1 MNIFY
6 KIVILLFV
14 TGATSA
20 LAQTVLSRELMN
32 QVFFTNNVIIFMAV
46 SWLAGAVFAFQTVKK
61 RAAGKNAER
70 DLNYT
75 AAITP
80 VIGAFYITAAVF
92 IIRYFKP
99 ALKLAPEN
107 AAPEW
112 AAMLLCA
119 LVFLP
124 IAFIVFS
131 SVFSLMEALKKN
143 KVPGFIP
150 ASAAAVIAGAAAAA
164 ALYALWAVK
173 YYPDLD
179 VAYTMGIF
187 NLAVSYL
194 FFRDK
199 TMEGRWLMLTVIG
212 ALIVYL
218 GFNMGGAKQKADESS
233 SRALYAGYTVIA
245 QKEFPTVNFCMAK
258 KDDEYR
264 IYENST
270 LAYRIPDPKNPMI
283 ARLAKGPRVLVIN
296 GGLAGM
302 TDALSK
308 NASVKEMVCVEA
320 DPYVAVVLEKVYRNY
335 IQAAQKIDYISAS
348 GTFSIALSLKNS
360 GKFNTIIINPV
371 LQGHREGKFYF
382 SAAFKGQMDAL
393 LDKDGQIIYGGG
405 GR

>member
-6 KIVILLFV
+6 KIVILLFAA
-14 TGATSA
+14 GATNA
-20 LAQTVLSRELMN
+20 LAQVVLSREMIN
-32 QVFFTNNVIIFMAV
+32 QVFFTGNVIAFVVI
-46 SWLAGAVFAFQTVKK
+46 SWLAGAVFAFQTVGK
-61 RAAGKNAER
+61 RAAGKNAEK
-70 DLNYT
+70 DLNLI
-75 AAITP
+75 AAIMP

-99 ALKLAPEN
+99 FLKLGPEN
-107 AAPEW
+107 AAPDW

-119 LVFLP
+119 VIFIP
-124 IAFIVFS
+124 IAFMAFA
-131 SVFSLMEALKKN
+131 SVFSLMEALKKS
-143 KVPGFIP
+143 KAPGFVP
-150 ASAAAVIAGAAAAA
+150 ATIASVLAGAGAAA

-187 NLAVSYL
+187 NLALAYL

-218 GFNMGGAKQKADESS
+218 GFNMAGAKQKADEASA
-233 SRALYAGYTVIA
+233 RALYAGYTVIA

-258 KDDEYR
+258 KDEEYR
-264 IYENST
+264 IYEDGT
-270 LAYRIPDPKNPMI
+270 LAYKIPDTKYPMM

-296 GGLAGM
+296 GGLTGM

-320 DPYVAVVLEKVYRNY
+320 DPYIAVVLEKVYRNY
-335 IQAAQKIDYISAS
+335 IQAAQKIDYISAHD
-348 GTFSIALSLKNS
+348 TFSIALSVKDS
-360 GKFNTIIINPV
+360 GKFNTIIINPRM
-371 LQGHREGKFYF
+371 QGHREGKFYY
-382 SAAFKGQMDAL
+382 SAAFRARMDSM
-393 LDKDGQIIYGGG
+393 LDKDGQIIYGANP
-405 GR
+405 